1 MASPNAERVYL
12 RIPARQPYAPIVK
25 VGAAALAKRLDM
37 NFADLD
43 DLRLVM
49 DQAMV
54 MLLDGFEADQQE
66 DLHIDVVF
74 RIVDNRLEFEAG
86 RTTGAGLSERAVR
99 LFTRITRG
107 LLDELRVDHDAGSVW
122 LSKARSNVR

>member
-25 VGAAALAKRLDM
+25 VGAAALARRLDM

-74 RIVDNRLEFEAG
+74 RIVDNRLEFEAS
-86 RTTGAGLSERAVR
+86 RTAGNGLSERAVR

-107 LLDELRVDHDAGSVW
+107 LLDELRVDHDAGSVR
-122 LSKARSNVR
+122 LSKARSGVR